1 MSPNETRTDAGKKLG
16 MSAAEIVPRWE
27 WRCFAPS
34 LATIAQAAAMPSDAA
49 WRDSDEIYLLDVK
62 DAESVKIRDGVL
74 DIKRLRQTDA
84 EGLEL
89 WEPVFKARFPLGRS
103 ELAAASSIWALPL
116 ETLPRDTYTIQ
127 QFIDEAISPQPDL
140 RIVRV
145 HKSRRNFTFAGCIA
159 ELVRL
164 TADSRTLESFALEH
178 EDPKRVLSA
187 LRKLGLDGCSNTNY
201 PLGLKR
207 AIGLARKTA

>member
-1 MSPNETRTDAGKKLG
+1 MTAT
-16 MSAAEIVPRWE
+16 EIVPRWE

-34 LATIAQAAAMPSDAA
+34 LATIAQAAAMPSDTGC
-49 WRDSDEIYLLDVK
+49 RESDEIYLLDLK
-62 DAESVKIRDGVL
+62 ETENVKIRDGVL

-89 WEPVFKARFPLGRS
+89 WEPAFKGRFPLGRDD
-103 ELAAASSIWALPL
+103 LAAASVVWAMPL
-116 ETLPRDTYTIQ
+116 EALRRETYTIR
-127 QFIDEAISPQPDL
+127 QFIDEMVSLRSDL

-145 HKSRRNFTFAGCIA
+145 HKWRRSFTFAGCTA

-164 TADSRTLESFALEH
+164 TVESRTLESFSLEH
-178 EDPKRVLSA
+178 EDPGRVLAA
-187 LRKLGLDGCSNTNY
+187 LRKLGLDGRRNTNY

-207 AIGLARKTA
+207 VIGLARKTV